1 MANPQLLSGARGL
14 IQRLNTATGQFE
26 TVAFAT
32 DISVNVRQSTRQT
45 YVVGRMNA
53 AANDSLSYDVDVS
66 IGRVVPV
73 NAADAAFDATANPP
87 QPQVQARAQQ
97 ATAVGLG
104 LEPLINTFVSSEDI
118 TIALQ
123 DKVTGQYISA
133 VRGCRFAGRSLGT
146 NAGDVASERLQFIGI
161 YDTGVQGENVAS
173 NLGYEG
179 Q

>member
-1 MANPQLLSGARGL
+1 MKPQLLSGARGL
-14 IQRLNTATGQFE
+14 IQRLNTETGEFE

-32 DISVNVRQSTRQT
+32 DINVNVRQSVRPT

-53 AANDSLSYDVDVS
+53 AVIDSLNYDVDVS
-66 IGRVVPV
+66 MGRVVPV
-73 NAADAAFDATANPP
+73 NASNAAFDQGSNPQLAP
-87 QPQVQARAQQ
+87 RADGASALSQ
-97 ATAVGLG
+97 G
-104 LEPLINTFVSSEDI
+104 LEPLINTFVSSEDL

-133 VRGCRFAGRSLGT
+133 VRNCRFAGRSLGT
-146 NAGDVASERLQFIGI
+146 NAGDVASERLNFVGI
-161 YDTGVQGENVAS
+161 YDTGVNGENVAS